1 MIDLA
6 QINFLYYMQLGSA
19 VVEYFPLYTF
29 VFYRIIISMQY
40 AEKCKQYFTGLLLS
54 VVCQMKSL
62 HEMAIL

>member
-1 MIDLA
+1 
-6 QINFLYYMQLGSA
+6 MQLGSA